1 MEAEQIVS
9 LLRRIRHEYGND
21 LQVIGGYIDLNRLE
35 QAREYIHAV
44 VEQHNQEPL
53 CFSIA
58 CRLKPAL
65 YFYQQALSCRDLG
78 VILRYKTAGWIPMPF
93 LKKGRSPIK
102 ASKDWLKRT
111 LSFGQGALHLR
122 QHHCPK
128 RQRPDGVLRRT
139 PGQGSPGAGRG
150 VTLCL

>member
-44 VEQHNQEPL
+44 VEQHNQERMLFDSLP
-53 CFSIA
+53 A
-58 CRLKPAL
+58 EAAL

-78 VILRYKTAGWIPMPF
+78 VILRYKDCRVDSHAIFEKRQEPYQ
-93 LKKGRSPIK
+93 S
-102 ASKDWLKRT
+102 LKRLAEKNAFRLDREPYIYASIT
-111 LSFGQGALHLR
+111 AQS
-122 QHHCPK
+122 
-128 RQRPDGVLRRT
+128 
-139 PGQGSPGAGRG
+139 GRG
-150 VTLCL
+150 QMVSSGEPLGREVLVPVEE